1 MKNIF
6 QAMSI
11 HKVFCFGEILLH
23 YAPPSGTNYIESQN
37 MPFYLGGAE
46 LNVASALAK
55 WDIPVK
61 YATAMPANFL
71 TENIIG
77 YLTKKNI
84 DISAI
89 QFSGHRIGCF
99 YLATGLD
106 MKSAGVVYDRDNSS
120 FASIQKGSIDWKEV
134 LKDVNWFHFSAIS
147 AALTQNATDVC
158 EEALIAATELG
169 IPISVDL
176 NYRAKLWQYGKTPIE
191 VMLRLVKYCTVL
203 MGNLWAVEEMLGI
216 KSTIQSSEGC
226 SQEHLLEA
234 AHKSMFALKE
244 QFPLL
249 NTMAY
254 TFRLADSYFGL
265 MCNKNNFYTSS
276 TYQMN
281 EVKNIVGTGD
291 CFMAGLIYGIRHQNT
306 PEEIINF
313 AAAAA
318 VGKLYELGDA
328 TEQSLEQI
336 KKRML

>member
-1 MKNIF
+1 
-6 QAMSI
+6 MSI

-23 YAPPSGTNYIESQN
+23 YAPPSGTNYIDSHQ

-46 LNVASALAK
+46 LNVAMALAK
-55 WDIPVK
+55 WEMPVK
-61 YATAMPANFL
+61 YGTAMPANFL
-71 TENIIG
+71 ADNIIG
-77 YLTKKNI
+77 YLTNKNI
-84 DISAI
+84 DTSAI
-89 QFSGHRIGCF
+89 QFSGHRLGCF

-106 MKSAGVVYDRDNSS
+106 MKSAGVVYDRAHSS
-120 FASIQKGSIDWKEV
+120 FAEIKKGSIDWKEV
-134 LKDVNWFHFSAIS
+134 LKDVHWFHFSAIS
-147 AALTQNATDVC
+147 ASLAQNATDVC
-158 EEALIAATELG
+158 LEALIAATDLG

-191 VMLRLVKYCTVL
+191 VMTGLVKYCTVL

-216 KSTIQSSEGC
+216 QSFIPSSEGF
-226 SQEHLLEA
+226 STADLEQA
-234 AHKSMFALKE
+234 AHKSMSALKA

-254 TFRLADSYFGL
+254 TFRLAQHYFGVL
-265 MCNKNNFYTSS
+265 NSENNFYSS
-276 TYQMN
+276 SVYELK

-306 PEEIINF
+306 PAEIINF

-318 VGKLYELGDA
+318 VGKLYEFGDA

>member
-1 MKNIF
+1 
-6 QAMSI
+6 MSI
-11 HKVFCFGEILLH
+11 HKIFCFGEILLH
-23 YAPPSGTNYIESQN
+23 YAPPSGTNYLDSHQ

-46 LNVASALAK
+46 LNVATALAK
-55 WDIPVK
+55 WEVPVK

-71 TENIIG
+71 TDTIISD
-77 YLTKKNI
+77 LAKKNI
-84 DISAI
+84 DTSAI

-106 MKSAGVVYDRDNSS
+106 MKSAAVVYDRDNSS
-120 FASIQKGSIDWKEV
+120 FASIQKGSIAWKEV
-134 LKDVNWFHFSAIS
+134 LKDVYWFHFSAIS
-147 AALTQNATDVC
+147 ASLTQNATDVC

-191 VMLRLVKYCTVL
+191 VMTRLVKYCTVL

-216 KSTIQSSEGC
+216 KSSIQSSEGF
-226 SQEHLLEA
+226 STTDLEQA
-234 AHKSMFALKE
+234 AHKSMTTLKE

-254 TFRLADSYFGL
+254 TFRLTDSYFGL
-265 MCNKNNFYTSS
+265 MFNKNNFYTSS
-276 TYQMN
+276 IYKMN

-291 CFMAGLIYGIRHQNT
+291 CFMAGLIYGIRHHYT
-306 PEEIINF
+306 PEESINF

>member
-1 MKNIF
+1 
-6 QAMSI
+6 MSI

-23 YAPPSGTNYIESQN
+23 YAPPSGTNYIDSHQ

-46 LNVASALAK
+46 LNVASALAN
-55 WDIPVK
+55 WEMPVK

-71 TENIIG
+71 AENIIG
-77 YLTKKNI
+77 YLKKKNI
-84 DISAI
+84 DTSAI

-120 FASIQKGSIDWKEV
+120 FASIQKGSIDWKVV
-134 LKDVNWFHFSAIS
+134 LKGVHWFHFSAIS
-147 AALTQNATDVC
+147 ASLTENATDVC
-158 EEALIAATELG
+158 TEALIAATELG

-191 VMLRLVKYCTVL
+191 VMSHLVKYCSVL
-203 MGNLWAVEEMLGI
+203 MGNLWAVEDMLGI
-216 KSTIQSSEGC
+216 SSSISSSVGSSNE
-226 SQEHLLEA
+226 ELVKA
-234 AHKSMFALKE
+234 AHKSMTTLKE

-254 TFRLADSYFGL
+254 TFRLADNYFGVL
-265 MCNKNNFYTSS
+265 NSENIFYNSS
-276 TYQMN
+276 VYELK

-291 CFMAGLIYGIRHQNT
+291 CFMAGLIYGIRHHHT

>member
-1 MKNIF
+1 
-6 QAMSI
+6 MSI
-11 HKVFCFGEILLH
+11 AKVFCFGEILLH
-23 YAPPSGTNYIESQN
+23 YAPPVNSDFIKSQN

-46 LNVASALAK
+46 LNVATALAK
-55 WDIPVK
+55 WEVPVK
-61 YATAMPANFL
+61 YATAMPSHFL
-71 TENIIG
+71 TDTIISD
-77 YLTKKNI
+77 LAKKNI
-84 DISAI
+84 DTSAI
-89 QFSGHRIGCF
+89 QFSGQRIGCF

-106 MKSAGVVYDRDNSS
+106 MKNAGVVYDRDNSS
-120 FASIQKGSIDWKEV
+120 FASIQKGSFDWKEV
-134 LKDVNWFHFSAIS
+134 LKDVHWFHFSAIS

-158 EEALIAATELG
+158 EEALIAATDLG

-191 VMLRLVKYCTVL
+191 VMTRLVKYCTVL

-216 KSTIQSSEGC
+216 QSSVQSSVGC
-226 SQEHLLEA
+226 SNDALINA
-234 AHKSMFALKE
+234 ANVSMTKLKA

-249 NTMAY
+249 NMIAY
-254 TFRLADSYFGL
+254 TFRLTENYFGVL
-265 MCNKNNFYTSS
+265 SNKNNFYTSS
-276 TYQMN
+276 TYEMN

>member
-1 MKNIF
+1 
-6 QAMSI
+6 MSI

-23 YAPPSGTNYIESQN
+23 YAPPLGTNYIDIHQ

-55 WDIPVK
+55 WDMPVK
-61 YATAMPANFL
+61 FGTAMPSHFL
-71 TENIIG
+71 TDTIIG
-77 YLTKKNI
+77 YLEKKNI
-84 DISAI
+84 DTSAI

-106 MKSAGVVYDRDNSS
+106 MKNAGVVYDRDNSS

-134 LKDVNWFHFSAIS
+134 LKDVHWFHISAIS
-147 AALTQNATDVC
+147 VSLSQNATDVC
-158 EEALIAATELG
+158 IEALIAATELG

-191 VMLRLVKYCTVL
+191 VMSQLVKYCSVL
-203 MGNLWAVEEMLGI
+203 MGNLWAVEDMLGI
-216 KSTIQSSEGC
+216 SSSISSSVGSSNE
-226 SQEHLLEA
+226 ELVIA
-234 AHKSMFALKE
+234 AHKSMTTLKD

-254 TFRLADSYFGL
+254 TFRLTDSYFGL
-265 MCNKNNFYTSS
+265 MYNKNNFYISS

-291 CFMAGLIYGIRHQNT
+291 CFMAGLIYGIRHHHT

>member
-1 MKNIF
+1 MRK
-6 QAMSI
+6 S
-11 HKVFCFGEILLH
+11 KVFCFGEILLH
-23 YAPPSGTNYIESQN
+23 YAPPSGTNYLDSHQ

-46 LNVASALAK
+46 LNVATALAK
-55 WDIPVK
+55 WDMPVK
-61 YATAMPANFL
+61 YGTAMPAHFL
-71 TENIIG
+71 TNTIISD
-77 YLTKKNI
+77 LTKKNI
-84 DISAI
+84 DTSAI

-106 MKSAGVVYDRDNSS
+106 MKSAGVVYDRENSS

-134 LKDVNWFHFSAIS
+134 LKDVHWFHFSAIS

-191 VMLRLVKYCTVL
+191 VMTRLVKYCTVL
-203 MGNLWAVEEMLGI
+203 MGNLWAVEDMLGI
-216 KSTIQSSEGC
+216 ASSIQSSVGC
-226 SQEHLLEA
+226 SDEQLTMAANNSLL
-234 AHKSMFALKE
+234 KLKE
-244 QFPLL
+244 QYPML

-254 TFRLADSYFGL
+254 TFRLAETYFGI
-265 MCNKNNFYTSS
+265 MFNKNNFYKSP
-276 TYQMN
+276 TYNLN

-291 CFMAGLIYGIRHQNT
+291 CFMAGLIYGIGQQHT

>member
-1 MKNIF
+1 
-6 QAMSI
+6 MSI
-11 HKVFCFGEILLH
+11 AKVFCFGEILLH
-23 YAPPSGTNYIESQN
+23 YAPPVNSDFIKSQN

-55 WDIPVK
+55 WDMPVK
-61 YATAMPANFL
+61 YGTAMPSHFL
-71 TENIIG
+71 TDTIINN
-77 YLTKKNI
+77 LAKKNI
-84 DISAI
+84 DTSAI

-134 LKDVNWFHFSAIS
+134 LKDVHWFHFSAIS

-191 VMLRLVKYCTVL
+191 VMTRLVKYCTVL
-203 MGNLWAVEEMLGI
+203 MGNLWAVEDMLGI
-216 KSTIQSSEGC
+216 SSSIRSSLGSSNE
-226 SQEHLLEA
+226 ELVKA
-234 AHKSMFALKE
+234 AHKSMLALKE

-254 TFRLADSYFGL
+254 TFRLTDIYFGL
-265 MCNKNNFYTSS
+265 MFNKNNFYTSS
-276 TYQMN
+276 TYKMN

-291 CFMAGLIYGIRHQNT
+291 CFMAGLIYGIRHHHT
-306 PEEIINF
+306 PEENINF

>member
-1 MKNIF
+1 MSKN
-6 QAMSI
+6 
-11 HKVFCFGEILLH
+11 KVFCFGEILLH
-23 YAPPSGTNYIESQN
+23 YAPPVNSDFIKSQN

-46 LNVASALAK
+46 LNVATALAK

-61 YATAMPANFL
+61 YATAMPAHFL
-71 TENIIG
+71 TDTIISD
-77 YLTKKNI
+77 LAKKNI
-84 DISAI
+84 DTSAI
-89 QFSGHRIGCF
+89 QFSGQRIGCF

-120 FASIQKGSIDWKEV
+120 FASIQKGSIAWKEV
-134 LKDVNWFHFSAIS
+134 LKDVHWFHFSAIS
-147 AALTQNATDVC
+147 VSLTQNATDVC

-191 VMLRLVKYCTVL
+191 VMTRLVKYCTVL
-203 MGNLWAVEEMLGI
+203 MGNLWAVEDMLGI
-216 KSTIQSSEGC
+216 ASSIQSSEGF
-226 SQEHLLEA
+226 STTNLEQA
-234 AHKSMFALKE
+234 AHKSMTRLKE
-244 QFPLL
+244 QYPML

-254 TFRLADSYFGL
+254 TFRLPETYFGI
-265 MCNKNNFYTSS
+265 MFNKNNFYKSP
-276 TYQMN
+276 TYNLN

-291 CFMAGLIYGIRHQNT
+291 CFMAGLIYGIGQHHT
-306 PEEIINF
+306 PEEIVNF

-336 KKRML
+336 KNRML

>member
-1 MKNIF
+1 MSKN
-6 QAMSI
+6 
-11 HKVFCFGEILLH
+11 KVFCFGEILLH
-23 YAPPSGTNYIESQN
+23 YAPPVNSDFIASQN

-46 LNVASALAK
+46 LNVATALTK
-55 WDIPVK
+55 WDMPVK
-61 YATAMPANFL
+61 YGTAMPAHFL
-71 TENIIG
+71 TNTIISD
-77 YLTKKNI
+77 LAKKNI
-84 DISAI
+84 DTSAI

-106 MKSAGVVYDRDNSS
+106 MKNAGVVYDRDNSS
-120 FASIQKGSIDWKEV
+120 FASIQKGSIAWKEV
-134 LKDVNWFHFSAIS
+134 LKDVHWFHFSAIS
-147 AALTQNATDVC
+147 ASLTQNATDVC

-191 VMLRLVKYCTVL
+191 VMTRLVKYCTVL
-203 MGNLWAVEEMLGI
+203 MGNLWAVEDMLGI
-216 KSTIQSSEGC
+216 ASSIQSSVGC
-226 SQEHLLEA
+226 SDEQLTMAANNSLL
-234 AHKSMFALKE
+234 KLKE
-244 QFPLL
+244 QYPML

-254 TFRLADSYFGL
+254 TFRLSETYFGI
-265 MCNKNNFYTSS
+265 MFNKNNFYKSP
-276 TYQMN
+276 TYNLN

-291 CFMAGLIYGIRHQNT
+291 CFMAGLIYGIDQQHT

>member
-1 MKNIF
+1 
-6 QAMSI
+6 MSI
-11 HKVFCFGEILLH
+11 HKIFCFGEILLH
-23 YAPPSGTNYIESQN
+23 YAPPSGTNYLDSHQ

-46 LNVASALAK
+46 LNVATALAK
-55 WDIPVK
+55 WEVPVK

-71 TENIIG
+71 TDTIISD
-77 YLTKKNI
+77 LANKNI
-84 DISAI
+84 DTSAI

-106 MKSAGVVYDRDNSS
+106 MKSAAVVYDRDNSS
-120 FASIQKGSIDWKEV
+120 FASIQIGSIAWKEV
-134 LKDVNWFHFSAIS
+134 LKDVHWFHFSAIS
-147 AALTQNATDVC
+147 ASLTQNATDVC

-191 VMLRLVKYCTVL
+191 VMTRLVKYCTVL

-216 KSTIQSSEGC
+216 QSSIQSSEGF
-226 SQEHLLEA
+226 STTDLEQA
-234 AHKSMFALKE
+234 AHKSMTTLKE
-244 QFPLL
+244 QFPIL

-254 TFRLADSYFGL
+254 TFRLTDSYFGL
-265 MCNKNNFYTSS
+265 MFNKNNFYTSS
-276 TYQMN
+276 IYKMN
-281 EVKNIVGTGD
+281 EVKNIVGSGD
-291 CFMAGLIYGIRHQNT
+291 CFMAGLIYGIRQHHT

-318 VGKLYELGDA
+318 VGKLNELGDA

>member
-1 MKNIF
+1 
-6 QAMSI
+6 MSI

-23 YAPPSGTNYIESQN
+23 YAPPSGTNFIESQN

-46 LNVASALAK
+46 LNVASALAN
-55 WDIPVK
+55 WGIPVK

-71 TENIIG
+71 TDTIINN
-77 YLTKKNI
+77 LSKKNI
-84 DISAI
+84 DTSAI
-89 QFSGHRIGCF
+89 QFSGNRIGCF
-99 YLATGLD
+99 YLAAGLD
-106 MKSAGVVYDRDNSS
+106 MKNAGVVYDRDNSS

-134 LKDVNWFHFSAIS
+134 LKDVHWFHFSAIS
-147 AALTQNATDVC
+147 ASLTQNATDVC

-169 IPISVDL
+169 IPIYVDL

-191 VMLRLVKYCTVL
+191 VMTRLVKFCTVL

-216 KSTIQSSEGC
+216 QSSIQSSEGC
-226 SQEHLLEA
+226 THERLVEA
-234 AHKSMFALKE
+234 AQKSILNLKE

-249 NTMAY
+249 NTIAY
-254 TFRLADSYFGL
+254 TFRLAETYFGV
-265 MCNKNNFYTSS
+265 MYNKNNLYASP
-276 TYQMN
+276 TYNMD

-291 CFMAGLIYGIRHQNT
+291 CFMAGLIYGIGHNNT
-306 PEEIINF
+306 PEDIINF

-336 KKRML
+336 KNRML